1 LKEQGEFMDKVF
13 QHFNKGEVIIPE
25 GAPGDRSFKII
36 SGNVLI
42 CKKNNQGK
50 MIPIA
55 RLGPNEIF
63 GEMYLFE
70 QSGVRS
76 ATAIAAND
84 VKVEIFF
91 KDQIEEEISQA
102 PPEVRQML
110 SAFHHRLRSTTG
122 NFASLFKEKVIVELP
137 DGTMRVIDNKHG

>member
-1 LKEQGEFMDKVF
+1 MDTVF

-25 GAPGDRSFKII
+25 GAPGDRSFRIVA
-36 SGNVLI
+36 GDVLI
-42 CKKNNQGK
+42 CKKNAQGK

-55 RLGPNEIF
+55 RLCPGEIF

-76 ATAIAAND
+76 ATAIAASE
-84 VKVEIFF
+84 VKVEVFF
-91 KDQIEEEISQA
+91 REQIQEELEHA
-102 PPEVRQML
+102 PLEVRQML
-110 SAFHHRLRSTTG
+110 NSFTFRLKNTTG

-137 DGTMRVIDNKHG
+137 DGTMRVVDNRNN

>member
-1 LKEQGEFMDKVF
+1 MDKVF

-25 GAPGDRSFKII
+25 GSPGDRSFKII

-55 RLGPNEIF
+55 RLGPSEIF

-84 VKVEIFF
+84 VKVEVFF
-91 KDQIEEEISQA
+91 KDQIQDEISQA
-102 PPEVRQML
+102 APEVRQML
-110 SAFHHRLRSTTG
+110 SAFHHRLRNTTG

>member
-1 LKEQGEFMDKVF
+1 MDKVY

-25 GAPGDRSFKII
+25 GSQGDRSFKIV
-36 SGNVLI
+36 SGEVLI
-42 CKKNNQGK
+42 CKKNSQGK

-55 RLGPNEIF
+55 RLGQEEIF

-70 QSGVRS
+70 GSGMRS

-84 VKVEIFF
+84 VKVEVFF
-91 KDQIEEEISQA
+91 KEQIQEELENA
-102 PPEVRQML
+102 PPEVKMML
-110 SAFHHRLRSTTG
+110 NSFTSRLKNTTG

-137 DGTMRVIDNKHG
+137 DGTMRVIDNRQG